1 MSGYLLS
8 DNVYKIL
15 KWVGLIAIPALA
27 TFVGVV
33 GPLWGLPNTDAIV
46 QTITAIGILIGAL
59 IGASE
64 VKAASTEATTT
75 TGTDGASTD
84 GKGE

>member
-15 KWVGLIAIPALA
+15 KWVGLIAIPAIA

-64 VKAASTEATTT
+64 TKAAVAEAATT
-75 TGTDGASTD
+75 TGTDGVAAD

>member
-15 KWVGLIAIPALA
+15 KWVGLIAIPAIA

-64 VKAASTEATTT
+64 VKAASTEAATT
-75 TGTDGASTD
+75 TGTDGASAD

>member
-8 DNVYKIL
+8 DKVYNIL

-46 QTITAIGILIGAL
+46 QTITAVGVLVGAL

-64 VKAASTEATTT
+64 VKAASTEAATTT
-75 TGTDGASTD
+75 VTDGVSAD

>member
-15 KWVGLIAIPALA
+15 KWDGLIALPALA
-27 TFVGVV
+27 TFVGAV
-33 GPLWGLPNTDAIV
+33 GPLWGLPNTDAVV
-46 QTITAIGILIGAL
+46 QTITAIGVLVGAL

-64 VKAASTEATTT
+64 VKAAQTEAATT
-75 TGTDGASTD
+75 TGTDGVAAD

>member
-8 DNVYKIL
+8 DNVYNIL
-15 KWVGLIAIPALA
+15 KWDGLVALPAIA

-33 GPLWGLPNTDAIV
+33 GPMWGIPNTDAIV
-46 QTITAIGILIGAL
+46 QTITAIGVLVGAL

-64 VKAASTEATTT
+64 VKAAQTEAATT
-75 TGTDGASTD
+75 TGTDGVSAD

>member
-8 DNVYKIL
+8 DKVYNIL
-15 KWVGLIAIPALA
+15 KWVGLIAVPALA
-27 TFVGVV
+27 TFIGAV

-59 IGASE
+59 IGASKIKAGATE
-64 VKAASTEATTT
+64 VATA
-75 TGTDGASTD
+75 TGTDGVAAD
-84 GKGE
+84 GKGV